1 MIEAT
6 QCNPLRSFDQSKE
19 NVVKESEEVTTVPVT
34 CHCGKASKLRTSW
47 TDENPGR
54 RFFCCENYGEGNG
67 CGFFLWYDKPMCEQS
82 KWLIPSLLRRV
93 RMQEAENIRARHR
106 EKLLWFAL
114 VGSWILL
121 LFKLLSKGGAAAGQV
136 QNGSEL

>member
-1 MIEAT
+1 
-6 QCNPLRSFDQSKE
+6 
-19 NVVKESEEVTTVPVT
+19 
-34 CHCGKASKLRTSW
+34 
-47 TDENPGR
+47 
-54 RFFCCENYGEGNG
+54 
-67 CGFFLWYDKPMCEQS
+67 MCEQS

-114 VGSWILL
+114 VGSWILVL
-121 LFKLLSKGGAAAGQV
+121 LKLLSEGGAGAGQV